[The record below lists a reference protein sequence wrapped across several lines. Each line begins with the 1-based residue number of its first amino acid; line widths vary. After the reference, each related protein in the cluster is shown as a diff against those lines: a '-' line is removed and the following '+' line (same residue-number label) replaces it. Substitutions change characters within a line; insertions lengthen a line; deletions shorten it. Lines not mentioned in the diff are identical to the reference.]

1 MLSPGG
7 HEQTLGQ
14 CNGLHRGAK
23 AKGCELAVRPGQ
35 RWALTS
41 RLEAISRSSGHCG
54 SPGFPTSSQCRVSPG
69 RRWALF
75 SGRRSIHPGGR
86 VLRRSSQSLR
96 LQSKGRREVS
106 GALGRGWR
114 PVGWTPEGPV
124 LLHLTALGLHPS
136 SLCPHQWSALSLP
149 TVPGPG
155 AAPPGDSVG
164 EGRPPWDPSPPE
176 TEQLQKLVPLFRK
189 FPSFPRKP

>member
-1 MLSPGG
+1 MFYPGG
-7 HEQTLGQ
+7 HEQTWGQ
-14 CNGLHRGAK
+14 CNGLHSGAY
-23 AKGCELAVRPGQ
+23 AKGCEQALHPGQ

-54 SPGFPTSSQCRVSPG
+54 SPGFPTSSQYRVSPG

-75 SGRRSIHPGGR
+75 SGRRTIHPGGR

-96 LQSKGRREVS
+96 LQRKGRRGVS

-124 LLHLTALGLHPS
+124 LVHLTALGLHPS
-136 SLCPHQWSALSLP
+136 SLCPHQWSALSLLS
-149 TVPGPG
+149 VPGPG
-155 AAPPGDSVG
+155 AAPPGDSVRGG
-164 EGRPPWDPSPPE
+164 ETPMGPQSP
-176 TEQLQKLVPLFRK
+176 
-189 FPSFPRKP
+189 

>member
-1 MLSPGG
+1 MFYPGG
-7 HEQTLGQ
+7 HEQTWGQ
-14 CNGLHRGAK
+14 CNWLHRDANV
-23 AKGCELAVRPGQ
+23 KGCELALRPGQ

-75 SGRRSIHPGGR
+75 SVRRTIHPCGR

-155 AAPPGDSVG
+155 AAPPGDSVSGG
-164 EGRPPWDPSPPE
+164 ETPMGPQSP
-176 TEQLQKLVPLFRK
+176 
-189 FPSFPRKP
+189 

>member
-1 MLSPGG
+1 MGADLQTRGYQPEFRSLWVPRLPNLIPVQGEPRETMGIVQWQENHPSRWTCAQEELSVPEAPKEGPTGG
-7 HEQTLGQ
+7 
-14 CNGLHRGAK
+14 
-23 AKGCELAVRPGQ
+23 
-35 RWALTS
+35 
-41 RLEAISRSSGHCG
+41 
-54 SPGFPTSSQCRVSPG
+54 
-69 RRWALF
+69 
-75 SGRRSIHPGGR
+75 
-86 VLRRSSQSLR
+86 
-96 LQSKGRREVS
+96 VS

-149 TVPGPG
+149 AVPGPG

-176 TEQLQKLVPLFRK
+176 TEQLQKLVPVPEVPLLSQDTLGGGAEMSPGTR
-189 FPSFPRKP
+189 PRCPHR

>member
-1 MLSPGG
+1 M
-7 HEQTLGQ
+7 
-14 CNGLHRGAK
+14 
-23 AKGCELAVRPGQ
+23 RPGQ

-54 SPGFPTSSQCRVSPG
+54 SPGFPTSSQCRVSPE

-75 SGRRSIHPGGR
+75 NCRRTIHPG

-96 LQSKGRREVS
+96 LQRKGRQGVS

-136 SLCPHQWSALSLP
+136 SLCPHQWSALSLLS
-149 TVPGPG
+149 VPGPG

-176 TEQLQKLVPLFRK
+176 MEQLQKLGSSVLEVPLVSQEALGGGAEMSPGTR
-189 FPSFPRKP
+189 PRCPHRSGTLG

>member
-35 RWALTS
+35 RWRLTS
-41 RLEAISRSSGHCG
+41 RLEAIGRSSGHCG
-54 SPGFPTSSQCRVSPG
+54 SPGFPTSSQYRVSPG

-75 SGRRSIHPGGR
+75 SGRRTIHPCVR

-96 LQSKGRREVS
+96 LQRKGRWEVS

-149 TVPGPG
+149 AVPGPG
-155 AAPPGDSVG
+155 AAPPGDSVSGG
-164 EGRPPWDPSPPE
+164 ETPMGPQSP
-176 TEQLQKLVPLFRK
+176 
-189 FPSFPRKP
+189 

>member
-1 MLSPGG
+1 M
-7 HEQTLGQ
+7 
-14 CNGLHRGAK
+14 
-23 AKGCELAVRPGQ
+23 RPGQ
-35 RWALTS
+35 RWRLTS
-41 RLEAISRSSGHCG
+41 RLEAISQSSGHCG

-75 SGRRSIHPGGR
+75 SGRRTIHPGGR

-124 LLHLTALGLHPS
+124 LLHLTALGLYPS
-136 SLCPHQWSALSLP
+136 SLCPHQWSALSLSA
-149 TVPGPG
+149 VPGPG
-155 AAPPGDSVG
+155 QLHLETLSL

-176 TEQLQKLVPLFRK
+176 MEQLQKLGSSVLEVPLVSQEALGGGAEMSPGTR
-189 FPSFPRKP
+189 PRCPHR